1 MKINKTYKISMF
13 TLTIAILTIML
24 CAPILLPTASS
35 HIPPINIP
43 TYAFC
48 AISPNPIGVGQY
60 VNVNFWINQPPPTAS
75 AAAGDRWQN
84 MTVIVTKPDRTTQT
98 LGPFTSDA
106 TGGSHTS
113 YTPTTVGNYS
123 FQMFFGGQ
131 TLAGENG
138 ANPTNA
144 YIGDYFEPSSSNV
157 FQLTVQQNPIP
168 YSSQTP
174 LPTEFW
180 TRPIYAENNNW
191 YSIGGSWLGLGI
203 STFASSGMYDAS
215 GNYNPYTT
223 APNSAHILWTKPVA
237 FGGTIGGSYG
247 NGSEQSNYYS
257 TSQYEPK
264 FAPIIMNGIL
274 YYTNYPGAGTNP
286 AGWTAVNLKTGEVI
300 WTKNTTE
307 ILRCGQILYYD
318 TPNQYGALA
327 YLWSI
332 PYSPFSLIGPYG
344 TLSMWDAMTGNYI
357 LQVTGVPATPIYTA
371 MTQDSNGN
379 LIIYYVD
386 QTSNTLNMWNSTRCI
401 NLGGTPFTIFSPFP
415 DANSWAWR
423 PGQDAS
429 VNFSYGIQWTKP
441 LATNISG
448 VPIDGSLS
456 IKATSGDTLLLVAG
470 LGTNA
475 GSSVAGYETGYQIE
489 AGYSAIDGSQLWI
502 ENRTY
507 APYSLL
513 NADPQ
518 PWVGTGSGVYVMAVL
533 STQTVYGFSLTTG
546 KQVWTQTLP
555 NASPF
560 SSLGVN
566 AVVANGTIYLYCYG
580 GDVYAYDLQ
589 SGHLNWQYH
598 TPSGGYE
605 SPYGQES
612 LWTFTVGTVADGKLY
627 LPEGHM
633 YSPPLFHKAQQLCL
647 NTTDGS
653 VIWSIDAFDTTSAPA
668 IADGVMTT
676 LNAYD
681 NQIYAYGMGPTK
693 TTVNA
698 PNVGVSTD
706 TPITITGTVTD
717 ISAGASQEAVAAN
730 FPNGLPCVSDASMS
744 GFMEAVYMQQSMP
757 TNITGVPVILSV
769 LDSNG
774 NYRAIGTTTT
784 TASGFY
790 SFNWK
795 PDIAG
800 NYTVT
805 ATFAGT
811 KSYYGSSAQTAF
823 YASASAPTAAPTA
836 TPLTGLASNTTL
848 MYAVVAMIIVF
859 IVGIAIVTLLVTRKR
874 P

>member
-1 MKINKTYKISMF
+1 MKINKTYKTSIF
-13 TLTIAILTIML
+13 ALTIAILTIML

-35 HIPPINIP
+35 HTPPINIP

-48 AISPNPIGVGQY
+48 SVSPNPIGVGQY

-75 AAAGDRWQN
+75 AAAGDRYHN
-84 MTVIVTKPDRTTQT
+84 MTVVVIHPDGTKET
-98 LGPFTSDA
+98 LGPFSSDA
-106 TGGSHTS
+106 TGGSHTT
-113 YTPTTVGNYS
+113 YTPTAIGNYS

-144 YIGDYFEPSSSNV
+144 YIGDYFNPSSSNV

-174 LPTEFW
+174 LPTEYW

-191 YSIGGSWLGLGI
+191 YSIAGNWLGLGV

-332 PYSPFSLIGPYG
+332 PYSPFSIVGPYG

-357 LQVTGVPATPIYTA
+357 LQVTGVPATPIYSA
-371 MTQDSNGN
+371 MTQDDHGN
-379 LIIYYVD
+379 LIVYYVD
-386 QTSNTLNMWNSTRCI
+386 SASNTLNMWNSTRCI
-401 NLGGTPFTIFSPFP
+401 NLGGTPFTVFTAFP

-423 PGQDAS
+423 PGNDVS

-456 IKATSGDTLLLVAG
+456 LKATSSDTLLLV
-470 LGTNA
+470 LNDGTSA
-475 GSSVAGYETGYQIE
+475 SASAAGYETGYQIE

-518 PWVGTGSGVYVMAVL
+518 PWVGTGSSVYAMVVL
-533 STQTVYGFSLTTG
+533 STQTIYAYSLTTG
-546 KQVWTQTLP
+546 KQLWTHTLP
-555 NASPF
+555 NASSF

-589 SGHLNWQYH
+589 SGNLNWQYH

-605 SPYGQES
+605 SPYGSES
-612 LWTFTVGTVADGKLY
+612 IWTFTVGTVADGKLY
-627 LPEGHM
+627 VPEGHM
-633 YSPPLFHKAQQLCL
+633 YSPPLYHNAQQLCL
-647 NTTDGS
+647 NITDGS

-698 PNVGVSTD
+698 PNIGVTTD

-717 ISAGASQEAVAAN
+717 ISAGALQEAVAAN
-730 FPNGLPCVSDASMS
+730 FPNGLPAVSDASMTQ
-744 GFMEAVYMQQSMP
+744 FMESVYMQQVMP
-757 TNITGVPVILSV
+757 HNITGVPVTLSV
-769 LDSNG
+769 TDSNG
-774 NYRAIGTTTT
+774 NYRDIGTTTSNAYGT
-784 TASGFY
+784 Y
-790 SFNWK
+790 SLTWI
-795 PDIAG
+795 PDIPG
-800 NYTVT
+800 NYTLT
-805 ATFAGT
+805 ATFAGSQ
-811 KSYYGSSAQTAF
+811 SYYPSSAATAF
-823 YASASAPTAAPTA
+823 YASSPPATQAPTGVPAQNLATTTDLMTYTAVAAIA
-836 TPLTGLASNTTL
+836 
-848 MYAVVAMIIVF
+848 II
-859 IVGIAIVTLLVTRKR
+859 IAIAIVGLVLVRKK